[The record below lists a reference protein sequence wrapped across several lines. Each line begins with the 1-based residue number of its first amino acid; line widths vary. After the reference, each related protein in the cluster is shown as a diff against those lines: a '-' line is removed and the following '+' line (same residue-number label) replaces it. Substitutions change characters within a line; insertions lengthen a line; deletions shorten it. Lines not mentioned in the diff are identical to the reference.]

1 MTTGINTKRIRQRLL
16 RPSLLCMSAAIFCQ
30 PVMGLSLQQAEQI
43 ALQNDP
49 MVASMMATSRAQ
61 ENESVAASTLPD
73 PQLRLGMFN
82 VPLDT
87 LSVSEE
93 PMTQMAIGL
102 QQQFPR
108 GDVLDIK
115 AEQTLLKSQ
124 ASRALAGN
132 TQREVVRDLR
142 IAFLN
147 LYYET
152 QSANI
157 IKESRALFS
166 KLVKITEDQYAA
178 GRANQQDVIRAD
190 LELSRLDDRHT
201 KILGK
206 QDQFRAELGQWLGDH
221 AWQALDAE
229 FPVLPNLPVLD
240 NANALLTRHPL
251 IQAQT
256 AELNAAHKTTAMAQQ
271 DYKPGFN
278 AFVEYRKRF
287 GDNPD
292 GSDRSDMMAA
302 MVTMDI
308 PLFTDN
314 RQDKSVAASEENARA
329 ARYRLDDKLRMLK
342 QMFDKSRAM
351 YERST
356 ERETLYKTSLLASAI
371 NNTSA
376 SLNAYQSGVTE
387 FTTLMRAQITE
398 LDIRLDE
405 LRVRIDKAIAQAQ
418 LLYVTGDQS

>member
-1 MTTGINTKRIRQRLL
+1 MTTGRNTKRLHAYSLFLL
-16 RPSLLCMSAAIFCQ
+16 TTLHCSPGFALT
-30 PVMGLSLQQAEQI
+30 LQQAEQT

-61 ENESVAASTLPD
+61 ENQSVAASTLPD

-82 VPLDT
+82 LPLD
-87 LSVSEE
+87 SFDVSQE
-93 PMTQMAIGL
+93 PTTQLRVGL

-124 ASRALAGN
+124 ASRALAN
-132 TQREVVRDLR
+132 NAQREVIRDLR
-142 IAFLN
+142 VAFLN
-147 LYYET
+147 LYYEI
-152 QSANI
+152 QSGDI
-157 IKESRALFS
+157 IRETRALFS
-166 KLVKITEDQYAA
+166 RLVKITEDQYAA
-178 GRANQQDVIRAD
+178 GRVNQQDVIRAD
-190 LELSRLDDRHT
+190 LELSRLDDRYT
-201 KILGK
+201 KILSR
-206 QDQFRAELGQWLGDH
+206 QDQFRAELGQWLGDS
-221 AWQALDAE
+221 AWQSLDTE
-229 FPVLPNLPVLD
+229 FPVLPDLPALD
-240 NANALLTRHPL
+240 DVNALLTQHPL
-251 IQAQT
+251 IHAQT
-256 AELNAAHKTTAMAQQ
+256 AELNAAHRMTAMAQQ

-308 PLFTDN
+308 PLFTEN
-314 RQDKSVAASEENARA
+314 RQDKSVAAGEENARA
-329 ARYRLDDKLRMLK
+329 ARYKLDDKLRMLK

-351 YERST
+351 YQRSAERQA
-356 ERETLYKTSLLASAI
+356 LYKSSLLSAAI

-398 LDIRLDE
+398 LDVRLDD

-418 LLYVTGDQS
+418 LLYVTGEAS

>member
-1 MTTGINTKRIRQRLL
+1 MTTGRNTKRLHAYSLFLL
-16 RPSLLCMSAAIFCQ
+16 TTLHCSPGFALT
-30 PVMGLSLQQAEQI
+30 LQQAEQT

-73 PQLRLGMFN
+73 PKLRLGMFN
-82 VPLDT
+82 LPLD
-87 LSVSEE
+87 SFDVSQE
-93 PMTQMAIGL
+93 PTTQLRVGL

-124 ASRALAGN
+124 ASRELAN
-132 TQREVVRDLR
+132 NAQREVIRDLR
-142 IAFLN
+142 MAFLN
-147 LYYET
+147 LYYEI
-152 QSANI
+152 QSGNI
-157 IKESRALFS
+157 IRETRALFS

-178 GRANQQDVIRAD
+178 GRVNQQDVIRAD
-190 LELSRLDDRHT
+190 LELSRLDDRYT
-201 KILGK
+201 KILSR
-206 QDQFRAELGQWLGDH
+206 QDQFRAELGQWLGDS
-221 AWQALDAE
+221 AWQSLDTE
-229 FPVLPNLPVLD
+229 FPVLPDLPELD
-240 NANALLTRHPL
+240 DVNALLTQHPL
-251 IQAQT
+251 IHAQT
-256 AELNAAHKTTAMAQQ
+256 AELNAAHRMTAMAQQ

-287 GDNPD
+287 GDSPD

-308 PLFTDN
+308 PLFTEN

-329 ARYRLDDKLRMLK
+329 VRYKLDDKLRMLK
-342 QMFDKSRAM
+342 HMFDKSRAM
-351 YERST
+351 YQRSAERQA
-356 ERETLYKTSLLASAI
+356 LYKSSLLSAAI

-398 LDIRLDE
+398 LDVRLDD

-418 LLYVTGDQS
+418 LLYVTGEAS

>member
-1 MTTGINTKRIRQRLL
+1 MTTGIYTKRLHAYSLFLL
-16 RPSLLCMSAAIFCQ
+16 TTLLCSPGFA
-30 PVMGLSLQQAEQI
+30 LTLQQAEQT

-87 LSVSEE
+87 YSVTQE
-93 PMTQMAIGL
+93 PMTQMALGL

-124 ASRALAGN
+124 ASRALAN
-132 TQREVVRDLR
+132 NAQREVIRDLR
-142 IAFLN
+142 VAFLN
-147 LYYET
+147 LYYEI
-152 QSANI
+152 QSGDI
-157 IKESRALFS
+157 IRESRALFS

-190 LELSRLDDRHT
+190 LELSRLDDRYT
-201 KILGK
+201 KILSR
-206 QDQFRAELGQWLGDH
+206 QDQFRAELGQWLGDS
-221 AWQALDAE
+221 AWQPLDTE
-229 FPVLPNLPVLD
+229 FPVLPDLPALD
-240 NANALLTRHPL
+240 DVNTLLTQHPL
-251 IQAQT
+251 IHAQN
-256 AELNAAHKTTAMAQQ
+256 AELNAAHKMTAMAQQ

-278 AFVEYRKRF
+278 AFIEYRKRF

-308 PLFTDN
+308 PLFTEN

-329 ARYRLDDKLRMLK
+329 ARYKLDDKLRMLK
-342 QMFDKSRAM
+342 QMFDKSKSM
-351 YERST
+351 YQRSAERQA
-356 ERETLYKTSLLASAI
+356 LYKSSLLASAI

-398 LDIRLDE
+398 LDVRLDD

-418 LLYVTGDQS
+418 LLYVTGEAS

>member
-1 MTTGINTKRIRQRLL
+1 MTTGIYTNRFRQCLL
-16 RPSLLCMSAAIFCQ
+16 FMTAALLCQ
-30 PVMGLSLQQAEQI
+30 PAMALNLQQSEQI

-49 MVASMMATSRAQ
+49 MIASMMATSRAQ

-87 LSVSEE
+87 FSVSQE
-93 PMTQMAIGL
+93 PMTQMAVGL

-115 AEQTLLKSQ
+115 AEQSLLKSQ

-142 IAFLN
+142 VAFLN
-147 LYYET
+147 LYYEIK
-152 QSANI
+152 SGNI

-190 LELSRLDDRHT
+190 LELSRLDDRYT
-201 KILGK
+201 KILSK
-206 QDQFRAELGQWLGDH
+206 QDQFRAELGQWLGDS
-221 AWQALDAE
+221 AWQELDTDFPLLPDLPALEDT
-229 FPVLPNLPVLD
+229 
-240 NANALLTRHPL
+240 NALLIQHPL

-256 AELNAAHKTTAMAQQ
+256 AELNAAHKMTAMAQQ

-292 GSDRSDMMAA
+292 GSDRPDMMAA

-308 PLFTDN
+308 PLFTEN

-342 QMFDKSRAM
+342 QMFDRSKAM
-351 YERST
+351 YQRSAERQA
-356 ERETLYKTSLLASAI
+356 LYKSSLLASAI

-398 LDIRLDE
+398 LDVRLDD

-418 LLYVTGDQS
+418 LLYVTGEQS

>member
-1 MTTGINTKRIRQRLL
+1 MTTGRNTKRLHAYSLFLL
-16 RPSLLCMSAAIFCQ
+16 TTLHCSPGFALT
-30 PVMGLSLQQAEQI
+30 LQQAEQT

-73 PQLRLGMFN
+73 PKLRLGMFN
-82 VPLDT
+82 LPLD
-87 LSVSEE
+87 SFDVSQE
-93 PMTQMAIGL
+93 PTTQLRVGL

-124 ASRALAGN
+124 ASRELAN
-132 TQREVVRDLR
+132 NAQREVIRDLR
-142 IAFLN
+142 MAFLN
-147 LYYET
+147 LYYEI
-152 QSANI
+152 QSGNI
-157 IKESRALFS
+157 IRETRALFS

-178 GRANQQDVIRAD
+178 GRVNQQDVIRAD
-190 LELSRLDDRHT
+190 LELSRLDDRYT
-201 KILGK
+201 KILSR
-206 QDQFRAELGQWLGDH
+206 QDQFRAELGQWLGDS
-221 AWQALDAE
+221 AWQSLDTE
-229 FPVLPNLPVLD
+229 FPVLPDLPELD
-240 NANALLTRHPL
+240 DVNALLTQHPL
-251 IQAQT
+251 IHAQT
-256 AELNAAHKTTAMAQQ
+256 AELNAAHRMTAMAQQ

-308 PLFTDN
+308 PLFTEN

-329 ARYRLDDKLRMLK
+329 VRYKLDDKLRMLK
-342 QMFDKSRAM
+342 HMFDKSRAM
-351 YERST
+351 YQRSAERQA
-356 ERETLYKTSLLASAI
+356 LYKSSLLSAAI

-398 LDIRLDE
+398 LDVRLDD

-418 LLYVTGDQS
+418 LLYVTGEAS